1 MLFENCQCDAN
12 MPITSEKGELLNGLC
27 FQNALDLLMNDS
39 SDDENEEDIM
49 LAFTINVVETL
60 TNRRATHF
68 YVPKT
73 QDWTQSVLG
82 QFDSNRCRQ
91 MLRVEIEEFSYILSL
106 IKDDKVFSNK
116 NGVPQLS
123 IERQLQ
129 IALFRLGSSGESA
142 SVRKIAT
149 LFGFGDG
156 GTLNIVTYRVIKAL
170 INLKH
175 KFLFWPSETER
186 KAIAAKTMHELPGCI
201 GYVDGSE
208 IRLAEAPVKNHELY
222 FSRKSSIPLK
232 CKSFAILICKF
243 IKQAWATEAVFTMP
257 RYTASHLFA
266 KIQQGTFRRNSGWMV
281 ILLIQLVPT

>member
-27 FQNALDLLMNDS
+27 FQNALDLLMDDS
-39 SDDENEEDIM
+39 SDDENEEGIM

-149 LFGFGDG
+149 LFGVGDG

-175 KFLFWPSETER
+175 KFFFFRQKL
-186 KAIAAKTMHELPGCI
+186 
-201 GYVDGSE
+201 
-208 IRLAEAPVKNHELY
+208 RLKLSY
-222 FSRKSSIPLK
+222 WL
-232 CKSFAILICKF
+232 C
-243 IKQAWATEAVFTMP
+243 
-257 RYTASHLFA
+257 
-266 KIQQGTFRRNSGWMV
+266 
-281 ILLIQLVPT
+281 